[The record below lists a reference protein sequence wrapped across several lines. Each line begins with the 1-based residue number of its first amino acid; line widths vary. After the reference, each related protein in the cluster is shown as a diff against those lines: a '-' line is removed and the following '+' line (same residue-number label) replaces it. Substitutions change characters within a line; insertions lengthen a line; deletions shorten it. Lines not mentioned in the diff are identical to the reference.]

1 MNRTITKMR
10 QKENK
15 YLIKIYMHWETT
27 ETSQS
32 LDGKIVSRA
41 ICNERWR
48 KHWRILKAEMKWI
61 KWIPKQTWNNTTS
74 FVVIFCAMK
83 IKCIKHRLSDHRNG
97 LCQQCLNGF
106 QTVFHALNV
115 FIKCSISF
123 ESIFFS
129 LVARRVRL
137 SIRTNAFQLLSWRN
151 EGEKKNAKLR
161 ISQRIIKMREI

>member
-61 KWIPKQTWNNTTS
+61 MWIPKQTWNNTTS

-123 ESIFFS
+123 EFF
-129 LVARRVRL
+129 RL
-137 SIRTNAFQLLSWRN
+137 SLAACAYQFELTHFSYCHEETKA
-151 EGEKKNAKLR
+151 KK
-161 ISQRIIKMREI
+161 KMQSSEYLKES